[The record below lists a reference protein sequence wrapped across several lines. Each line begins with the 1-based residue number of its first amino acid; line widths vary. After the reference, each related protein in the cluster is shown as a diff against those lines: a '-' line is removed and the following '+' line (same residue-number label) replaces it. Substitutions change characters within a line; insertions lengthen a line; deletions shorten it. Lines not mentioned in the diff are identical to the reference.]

1 MDLSPATLSLDIKA
15 LRTLVVLLQEG
26 SVTRAAERLGQPQ
39 PGLSLTLRRLR
50 EVFGDPLLV
59 REGNRLTLTG
69 RASELLE
76 RLPHILQ
83 ELEGAVRP
91 VSGFDPR
98 HSQARFRLLLGNCFE
113 SGFLPT
119 IIARIREQAPGVG
132 VDVAS
137 LPSLEQV
144 AQYMT
149 SGQLDIALG
158 NWPTPPPSLRR
169 APLFESEYV
178 CVVHAGHA
186 LHAAQ
191 PLTLAHYL
199 QAQHLSL
206 SPVVTPTLNPVDAR
220 LAALGLTRNV
230 VASVAEYGHVA
241 QLLARTDLVF
251 TTSRR
256 LAQHLV
262 AQGAPLPLALLEM
275 PPEFGAMQF
284 YSLWHER
291 SHRAPAHRW
300 LRGLILQAAN
310 DAAVPGPPAVPLQPA
325 GVA

>member
-1 MDLSPATLSLDIKA
+1 MDLSLATLSLDIKA
-15 LRTLVVLLQEG
+15 LRTLVILLQEC

-50 EVFGDPLLV
+50 EVFNDPLLV
-59 REGNRLTLTG
+59 REGNRLALTERG
-69 RASELLE
+69 AELLE
-76 RLPHILQ
+76 RLPRILTD
-83 ELEGAVRP
+83 LEGAVRP
-91 VSGFDPR
+91 VNGFDPSS
-98 HSQARFRLLLGNCFE
+98 SQARFRLLLGNCFE

-119 IIARIREQAPGVG
+119 IIARIRERAPGAS

-149 SGQLDIALG
+149 AGQLDIALG
-158 NWPTPPPSLRR
+158 NWPTPPQSLRC
-169 APLFESEYV
+169 APLFESDFV
-178 CVVHAGHA
+178 CVVQDGHPLQA
-186 LHAAQ
+186 LGS
-191 PLTLAHYL
+191 LTLERYL
-199 QAQHLSL
+199 KAQHLSL

-220 LAALGLTRNV
+220 LASLGLARSV
-230 VASVAEYGHVA
+230 AASVAEYGSVA

-262 AQGAPLPLALLEM
+262 AQAPLRLLEL
-275 PPEFGAMQF
+275 PPAFGTMQF

-291 SHRAPAHRW
+291 SHRAPAHQW
-300 LRGLILQAAN
+300 LRALILQAAN
-310 DAAVPGPPAVPLQPA
+310 DAADDGSAPPLQ
-325 GVA
+325 VALAA